1 MNNTNLGKDFYIN
14 KDFDFLDVELYKY
27 KVVEKINFLSIDER
41 EEILKKA
48 NYNLFNIP
56 SKYITIDLL
65 TDSGTNT
72 ISDLQFSNMMLY
84 DESYAGASSYEKF
97 LQAAKEFCNKEFIF
111 PVHQGRAAEKILAE
125 ILTKPGSIV
134 ISNTHFDTGFAIY
147 KHFKANPIN
156 LPTPF
161 YKDKDYSFKGNI
173 DLEKLEDTLKREN
186 VSHVVMTITNNAL
199 GGQPVDLKNLEQ
211 AYEITKK
218 YNKIFVIDGCRIAEN
233 AILYKKKTGNN
244 KSIKEIVHEYT
255 NFCDIFYMS
264 TKKDGIAHMGG
275 FIATNN
281 KELLSKIRQLVIL
294 YEGFPTYGGLSGKD
308 MEIIAIGLKEVLDE
322 DYLNYRIKQVR
333 FLGELLKNIGI
344 PIIEPIGGHAVFVN
358 VSEFIKHLKPEDY
371 LGQSLVIEL
380 YRLGGIRS
388 VEVGYLMYSKD
399 AIMNLVRLAI
409 PRRTYTFKHLEYVAN
424 IFSIIK
430 ENIDKLKPYRLIEAD
445 ELVPHFTAKLEPI
458 FYT

>member
-1 MNNTNLGKDFYIN
+1 MDLKRTFKDL
-14 KDFDFLDVELYKY
+14 DFFDIELYKY
-27 KVVEKINFLSIDER
+27 KVVEKINFLSIEER

-72 ISDLQFSNMMLY
+72 ISDLQLSNMMLY
-84 DESYAGASSYEKF
+84 DESYAGASSYERF
-97 LQAAKEFCNKEFIF
+97 LQAAKNFCNKEFIF

-125 ILTKPGSIV
+125 ILTKPGDIV

-156 LPTPF
+156 IPTPH
-161 YKDKDYSFKGNI
+161 YKDEKYNFKGNI
-173 DLEKLEDTLKREN
+173 DLEKLEEMLSKEN

-199 GGQPVDLKNLEQ
+199 GGQPVDLENLKQ
-211 AYEITKK
+211 AYKITKK

-233 AILYKKKTGNN
+233 AILYKKITNSNKT
-244 KSIKEIVHEYT
+244 IKEIIHEYT

-275 FIATNN
+275 FIATND
-281 KELLSKIRQLVIL
+281 ELLIPKIRQLVIL

-308 MEIIAIGLKEVLDE
+308 MELIAKGLEEALDE

-333 FLGELLKNIGI
+333 FLGDLLKDIGV
-344 PIIEPIGGHAVFVN
+344 PIIEPVGGHAVFVN
-358 VSEFIKHLKPEDY
+358 ASEFIKHLKPEDY

-409 PRRTYTFKHLEYVAN
+409 PRRTYTYKHLEYVAY
-424 IFSIIK
+424 IFSLIK
-430 ENIDKLKPYRLIEAD
+430 ENVNNLKPYRIIEAD
-445 ELVPHFTAKLEPI
+445 ELVPHFTAKLEPV
-458 FYT
+458 Y

>member
-1 MNNTNLGKDFYIN
+1 MKNEIFNKFSNFKDFNLSDI
-14 KDFDFLDVELYKY
+14 ELYKY
-27 KVVEKINFLSIDER
+27 KVAEKINFLTIEQR

-72 ISDLQFSNMMLY
+72 LSDLQLSYMMLY
-84 DESYAGASSYEKF
+84 DESYAGSISYERF
-97 LQAAKEFCNKEFIF
+97 IDAAKNFCNKEFIF

-125 ILTKPGSIV
+125 ILTKPGDIV

-147 KHFKANPIN
+147 KHFKATPIN
-156 LPTPF
+156 IPTPY
-161 YKDKDYSFKGNI
+161 YKDEKYSFKGNI
-173 DLEKLEDTLKREN
+173 DLEKLEELLKNGN

-199 GGQPVDLKNLEQ
+199 GGQPVELNNLKQ

-218 YNKIFVIDGCRIAEN
+218 YNRIFVIDGCRIAEN
-233 AILYKKKTGNN
+233 SILYKRITNSN
-244 KSIKEIVHEYT
+244 KSIKEIIHDYT
-255 NFCDIFYMS
+255 QYCDIFYMS

-281 KELLSKIRQLVIL
+281 KELVPKIRQLVIL

-308 MEIIAIGLKEVLDE
+308 MEVIAKGLEEVLDE
-322 DYLNYRIKQVR
+322 DYLNYRINQVK
-333 FLGELLKNIGI
+333 FLGDLLKNIGI
-344 PIIEPIGGHAVFVN
+344 PIIEPVGGHAVFVN
-358 VSEFIKHLKPEDY
+358 ASKFIQHLKPEDY
-371 LGQSLVIEL
+371 LAQSLVIEL

-409 PRRTYTFKHLEYVAN
+409 PRRTYTYKHLEYVAY
-424 IFSIIK
+424 IFSLIK
-430 ENIDKLKPYRLIEAD
+430 DNINNLKPYRVLEAD
-445 ELVPHFTAKLEPI
+445 ELVPHFTAKLAPVS
-458 FYT
+458 

>member
-1 MNNTNLGKDFYIN
+1 MNNREFKNNFY
-14 KDFDFLDVELYKY
+14 KEFDFLDIELYKY

-48 NYNLFNIP
+48 NYNLFNIS

-72 ISDLQFSNMMLY
+72 ISDLQLSNMMLY

-125 ILTKPGSIV
+125 IFTKPGSIV

-161 YKDKDYSFKGNI
+161 YNDKNYNFKGNI
-173 DLEKLEDTLKREN
+173 DLDRLEDTLKKENEN

-199 GGQPVDLKNLEQ
+199 GGQPVDLQNLKQ

-218 YNKIFVIDGCRIAEN
+218 YNKIFIIDGCRIAEN
-233 AILYKKKTGNN
+233 AILYKKITNTN
-244 KSIKEIVHEYT
+244 KSIKDIIHEYT

-275 FIATNN
+275 FIATND
-281 KELLSKIRQLVIL
+281 KELIPKIRQLVIL

-308 MEIIAIGLKEVLDE
+308 MEVIAVGLQEVLDE
-322 DYLNYRIKQVR
+322 DYLNYRLKQVR
-333 FLGELLKNIGI
+333 FLGELLKTIGV

-358 VSEFIKHLKPEDY
+358 ATEFIKHLKPEDY
-371 LGQSLVIEL
+371 VGQSLVIEL

-409 PRRTYTFKHLEYVAN
+409 PRRTYTYKHLEYVAN
-424 IFSIIK
+424 IFSVIK
-430 ENIDKLKPYRLIEAD
+430 ENVNKLKPYRLVEAD
-445 ELVPHFTAKLEPI
+445 ELVPHFTAKLEPVLN
-458 FYT
+458 T